1 VSVRRPAD
9 PREVPTY
16 TPGEA
21 AAYLCLPPTTIRR
34 WIAGQAYGTKK
45 SGPRRAA
52 PVIEEVAG
60 RPPVLS
66 FWNLVELFVLA
77 SIRRRHN
84 IPLQKVRK
92 ALRYVRQEFGTARPL
107 AHEDFLTDGVEL
119 FIEKCGKLI
128 AASGEGQMAVRKL
141 LEAALKRIERDPNGL
156 AQRLFPWSRQPDE
169 PTEVEIDPRRAFG
182 RLVIVGTGVPTE
194 IIAERLR
201 AGDTVSHL
209 AEDYRLEVRQ
219 VEAALRWELGR
230 ALAA

>member
-1 VSVRRPAD
+1 MTDRRTID
-9 PREVPTY
+9 PREVPNY
-16 TPGEA
+16 TVVEA
-21 AAYLCLPPTTIRR
+21 AAYLRLPPTTIRR
-34 WIAGQAYGTKK
+34 WIAGQAYGTK
-45 SGPRRAA
+45 SGGPRRAA
-52 PVIEEVAG
+52 PVIETAAG
-60 RPPVLS
+60 RPPLLS

-77 SIRRRHN
+77 SIRRHHN

-92 ALRYVRQEFGTARPL
+92 ALRYVRREFGTPRPL

-128 AASGEGQMAVRKL
+128 AASGEGQMAVRRL
-141 LEAALKRIERDPNGL
+141 LEATLRRIERDPQGL

-182 RLVIVGTGVPTE
+182 RLIIAGTGVPTE
-194 IIAERLR
+194 VIAERLR
-201 AGDTVSHL
+201 AGDSVSHL